1 MKKYLVPAILA
12 LAMGAANATPL
23 RTLNNEGSSFTN
35 GSWSFGTIFTVG
47 AADVDVYALGAFDA
61 NKDGFASGSIK
72 VGLFDEATKALLT
85 SANVQSSDAL
95 DGAYR
100 YASISDLTLQSGH
113 TYRLVGVSSADRYNV
128 GSSAYDSAFTIN
140 GFGYCSTNSLTA
152 CQSNGEGDYGMANLQ
167 YRPAAADVPE
177 PASLALLGLGAAV
190 AGLVRRRRK

>member
-23 RTLNNEGSSFTN
+23 RTLNNDSSAFTN

-47 AADVDVYALGAFDA
+47 AADVDVYALGAYDV
-61 NKDGFASGSIK
+61 NKDGFVSGSIK

-113 TYRLVGVSSADRYNV
+113 TYRLVGVSSLDRYNL
-128 GSSAYDSAFTIN
+128 GGSAYDSAFTID
-140 GFGYCSTNSLTA
+140 GFGYCSASSLTA
-152 CQSNGEGDYGMANLQ
+152 CQSNGESDYGMANLQ

-177 PASLALLGLGAAV
+177 PASLALLGLGAAA